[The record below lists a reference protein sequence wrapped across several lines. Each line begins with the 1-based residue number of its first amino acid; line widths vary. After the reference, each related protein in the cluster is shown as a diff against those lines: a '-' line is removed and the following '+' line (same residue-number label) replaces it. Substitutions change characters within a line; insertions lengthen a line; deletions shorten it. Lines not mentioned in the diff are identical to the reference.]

1 MDESSLLL
9 RQIPHSIE
17 AEQSVLGAMLI
28 DARCIPDVVE
38 ALTGEDFYL
47 KANREI
53 YETIYT
59 MFNFSATIDPVTV
72 LDQMKLTGVYDE
84 NTSRSYLLQLM
95 EITPTAANVKEYIR
109 IVKDKALLRRIA
121 ETAGELTT
129 LVQEGG
135 ETAQAVLDLAE
146 QRVYAIRQGRSAQG
160 LEPLSKILVDVFDQ
174 LQELSMSGSEVP
186 GMATG
191 FGDLD
196 RTLTG
201 FHGSELILLAARPG
215 MGKTSFALNVLLH
228 AGKFSGK
235 SVVFFSLEMSREQLA
250 TRLISSEAFLDNKKL
265 MTGKLSPD
273 DWDKVTLAST
283 ALAHTKIYID
293 DNPSLSVAD
302 MNAKCR
308 RIEDLGM
315 VVIDYLQLMQSS
327 GSTTRYAGEN
337 RQQVVADI
345 SRALEIMATSPFSA
359 CPSSPVPTRAAR
371 ISAPCSRTSGSPA
384 PLSRTPTWS
393 CSSTETTTITRT
405 VTSATRPS
413 ASSPRT
419 AGGRPPPSPSSGC
432 RNSLP
437 SPLWSV
443 IMKNP
448 IDLAAQAA
456 AFADKYN
463 MLPQGST
470 VLCALSG
477 GADSM
482 ALLSVLEALAKP
494 RSLTLHAAHFNHQL
508 RGEESQ
514 RDEDFVVQWCQKR
527 GIPLVVGRG
536 DVAQEA
542 QEQGKGV
549 EETARAMRY
558 GFLTATAQELG
569 ADKIATAHNADDNA
583 ETLLLHLARGTG
595 LDGLTGIPPVRGI
608 LIRPLLATPRIDIAV
623 YLAQEEI
630 PHVEDSSN
638 QDTVYARNRLRQE
651 VMPVLRDLNPAFVS
665 TLAANL
671 VHLRED
677 RDLLHA
683 MAEKATK
690 TAVVSEGRV
699 SLSARTLAALPHP
712 VAVRAVKQLLAKVDR
727 FQISSVHLEQ
737 ILSLAAG
744 PSPSATLNLPD
755 DLFVWRE
762 YDQLVLCPSS
772 AMPLAFSLRLLTGP
786 GTFALDNGWKIEITE
801 TICPDLP
808 AQEEYEWDIA
818 QNTVTFPLVLR
829 SRQAGDQLRLPGR
842 RTKTLKKWYIDEK
855 IPRQN
860 RQSLPVLADESGL
873 LAAAGLGPNYPRLAQ
888 PGQPA
893 LHIRLTPKTKP
904 EERT

>member
-1 MDESSLLL
+1 
-9 RQIPHSIE
+9 
-17 AEQSVLGAMLI
+17 
-28 DARCIPDVVE
+28 
-38 ALTGEDFYL
+38 
-47 KANREI
+47 
-53 YETIYT
+53 
-59 MFNFSATIDPVTV
+59 
-72 LDQMKLTGVYDE
+72 
-84 NTSRSYLLQLM
+84 
-95 EITPTAANVKEYIR
+95 
-109 IVKDKALLRRIA
+109 
-121 ETAGELTT
+121 
-129 LVQEGG
+129 
-135 ETAQAVLDLAE
+135 
-146 QRVYAIRQGRSAQG
+146 
-160 LEPLSKILVDVFDQ
+160 
-174 LQELSMSGSEVP
+174 
-186 GMATG
+186 
-191 FGDLD
+191 
-196 RTLTG
+196 
-201 FHGSELILLAARPG
+201 
-215 MGKTSFALNVLLH
+215 
-228 AGKFSGK
+228 
-235 SVVFFSLEMSREQLA
+235 
-250 TRLISSEAFLDNKKL
+250 
-265 MTGKLSPD
+265 
-273 DWDKVTLAST
+273 
-283 ALAHTKIYID
+283 
-293 DNPSLSVAD
+293 
-302 MNAKCR
+302 
-308 RIEDLGM
+308 
-315 VVIDYLQLMQSS
+315 
-327 GSTTRYAGEN
+327 
-337 RQQVVADI
+337 
-345 SRALEIMATSPFSA
+345 
-359 CPSSPVPTRAAR
+359 
-371 ISAPCSRTSGSPA
+371 
-384 PLSRTPTWS
+384 
-393 CSSTETTTITRT
+393 
-405 VTSATRPS
+405 
-413 ASSPRT
+413 
-419 AGGRPPPSPSSGC
+419 
-432 RNSLP
+432 
-437 SPLWSV
+437 
-443 IMKNP
+443 MKNP

-755 DLFVWRE
+755 DLIVWRE

-801 TICPDLP
+801 TICPDFP